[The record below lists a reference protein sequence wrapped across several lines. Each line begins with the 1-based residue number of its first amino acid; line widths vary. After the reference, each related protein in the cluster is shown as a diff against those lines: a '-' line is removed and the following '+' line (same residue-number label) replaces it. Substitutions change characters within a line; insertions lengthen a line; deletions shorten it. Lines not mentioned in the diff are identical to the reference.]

1 MVVSNIS
8 PLNYLIQI
16 GAIDLLPRIHKEI
29 HVPVRVVEE
38 LRDPAAPDS
47 VKAWAGATPSWLKID
62 REERLI
68 PEGLSHLHSGE
79 AAAIVLSIDR
89 SATMLLIDDL
99 DGRVAARAAGL
110 VVMGTLGVLDAA
122 ACQGL
127 ADFHSLLDALLGT
140 NFRAPRALV
149 ETLRER
155 HS

>member
-1 MVVSNIS
+1 LVVSNTS

-16 GAIDLLPRIHKEI
+16 GAIDLLPRIHQEI
-29 HVPVRVVEE
+29 HVPVRVIEE
-38 LRDPAAPDS
+38 LLDPAAPDA
-47 VKAWAGATPSWLKID
+47 VNAWAGATPSWLKID

-68 PEGLSHLHSGE
+68 PGSLAHLHSGE
-79 AAAIVLSIDR
+79 AAAIALSIDR
-89 SATMLLIDDL
+89 SAALLLIDDL
-99 DGRVAARAAGL
+99 DGRVAARASGL

-122 ACQGL
+122 ACLGL

-140 NFRAPRALV
+140 NFRAPRTLV